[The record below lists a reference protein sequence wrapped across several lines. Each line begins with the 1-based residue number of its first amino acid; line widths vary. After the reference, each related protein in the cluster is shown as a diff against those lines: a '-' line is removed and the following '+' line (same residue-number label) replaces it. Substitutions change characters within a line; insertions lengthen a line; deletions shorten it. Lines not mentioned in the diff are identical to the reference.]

1 MTQTHDQFQR
11 NDEDPVASVYD
22 IPEDAKVILKDNR
35 RGRLLD
41 RPEKGFM
48 VHIVFDDGYHL
59 ITDPSDIEA
68 FIGNDGWT
76 WVVD

>member
-1 MTQTHDQFQR
+1 MTQINNHFR
-11 NDEDPVASVYD
+11 RKEEDPVASVYD

-35 RGRLLD
+35 RGCLLD
-41 RPEKGFM
+41 KPERGFM

-59 ITDPSDIEA
+59 ITDPMDIEA
-68 FIGNDGWT
+68 FIGKDGWT